1 MRQKT
6 RFKFN
11 AYLTRQAELNGV
23 DTGDLNKKFSVEP
36 SVTQTI
42 MTRVQESSEFLSRIN
57 IVPVAELTA
66 EKIGL
71 GVNGSVASTTDT
83 DGGDERETAEFAS
96 LDSEKYFCEQVNFD
110 FHMRYNTLDLWARYQ
125 DFQTRLRDAII
136 QRQAL
141 DRIIIGFNG
150 THRAT
155 TSNRAL
161 NPLLQ
166 DIAPGWLQK
175 YRNNA
180 PKRVMSKIIGEDGE
194 VVSEKI
200 RVGHGGDYVNLDA
213 LVMDARS
220 SMIAEW
226 YQEDPELVV
235 ITGRNLMQDKYFPL
249 VNKEQDNSET
259 IAADVIISQKRIGNL
274 PAVSVPYF
282 PPNALLITRL
292 DNLSIYWLE
301 DSHRR
306 HIDENAKRDRI
317 ENYESIKQD
326 YVVEDYACGCLVEN
340 IEILPAKKD
349 STSAPTAAAL
359 MVSDAPNYD
368 GLAAAIMA
376 AVKVASNPEDATAE
390 TATETPPETTEEA
403 PAAKGSK

>member
-150 THRAT
+150 THRAK

-349 STSAPTAAAL
+349 STSAPAAAAL

-390 TATETPPETTEEA
+390 TATEIPPETTEEA

>member
-150 THRAT
+150 THRAK

-326 YVVEDYACGCLVEN
+326 YVVEDYTCGCLVEN

-349 STSAPTAAAL
+349 STSAPAAAAL

-390 TATETPPETTEEA
+390 TATEIPPETTEEA

>member
-150 THRAT
+150 THRAK
-155 TSNRAL
+155 TSNRTL

-194 VVSEKI
+194 VTSEKI

-326 YVVEDYACGCLVEN
+326 YVVEDYTCGCLVEN
-340 IEILPAKKD
+340 IEILSPPPKKEETEKAD
-349 STSAPTAAAL
+349 KSDINRLTDALVDVVKAVST
-359 MVSDAPNYD
+359 
-368 GLAAAIMA
+368 
-376 AVKVASNPEDATAE
+376 
-390 TATETPPETTEEA
+390 
-403 PAAKGSK
+403 PAATDEGK

>member
-1 MRQKT
+1 K
-6 RFKFN
+6 
-11 AYLTRQAELNGV
+11 
-23 DTGDLNKKFSVEP
+23 
-36 SVTQTI
+36 
-42 MTRVQESSEFLSRIN
+42 
-57 IVPVAELTA
+57 
-66 EKIGL
+66 
-71 GVNGSVASTTDT
+71 
-83 DGGDERETAEFAS
+83 
-96 LDSEKYFCEQVNFD
+96 
-110 FHMRYNTLDLWARYQ
+110 
-125 DFQTRLRDAII
+125 
-136 QRQAL
+136 
-141 DRIIIGFNG
+141 
-150 THRAT
+150 

-340 IEILPAKKD
+340 IEILPVKKD
-349 STSAPTAAAL
+349 IASAPAAAAL
-359 MVSDAPNYD
+359 MVSEAPNYD

-376 AVKVASNPEDATAE
+376 AVNVAANPNEVKPEATADATTATESTAE
-390 TATETPPETTEEA
+390 TPAT
-403 PAAKGSK
+403 KGSK

>member
-150 THRAT
+150 THRAK

-349 STSAPTAAAL
+349 STSAPAAAAL

-376 AVKVASNPEDATAE
+376 AVKVASNPEDATVE